1 MAKRKRTIEQTM
13 IYKTLHTKLKIE
25 QHKKR
30 DPHTPGYHCLK
41 LTDNWI
47 KKNCLHFNSI
57 ELVQRKRFASTF
69 LIGSYI

>member
-1 MAKRKRTIEQTM
+1 MAKRKRTIEQTL

-30 DPHTPGYHCLK
+30 DPHTPGYHCFK

-47 KKNCLHFNSI
+47 KKTSI
-57 ELVQRKRFASTF
+57 GLSQRKRFVSTF
-69 LIGSYI
+69 PIGSYI